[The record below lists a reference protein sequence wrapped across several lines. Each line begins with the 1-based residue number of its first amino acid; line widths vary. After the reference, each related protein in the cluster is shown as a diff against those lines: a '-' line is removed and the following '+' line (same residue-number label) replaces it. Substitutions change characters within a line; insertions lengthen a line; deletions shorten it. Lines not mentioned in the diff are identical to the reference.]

1 MEEYKSLID
10 SFCSLNKIEKKVEI
24 RDELQ
29 ELLMVFHRLCKEK
42 QIDNKILTHDE
53 MKKIDDINVSDDEF
67 FNAIYSYIISI
78 KESIGK
84 YLN

>member
-1 MEEYKSLID
+1 MQEYQSLID
-10 SFCSLNKIEKKVEI
+10 NFCQLRKTEKKSEI

-29 ELLMVFHRLCKEK
+29 ELLMIFHRLCMEK

-53 MKKIDDINVSDDEF
+53 MKKIDDGNVSDDEF
-67 FNAIYSYIISI
+67 LNAIYAYIISI
-78 KESIGK
+78 KETIGK

>member
-10 SFCSLNKIEKKVEI
+10 GFCELNKSKKKSEI

-29 ELLMVFHRLCKEK
+29 EILMVFHRLCKERE
-42 QIDNKILTHDE
+42 IDSKILTHNE
-53 MKKIDDINVSDDEF
+53 MKKIDDEGCSDDEF
-67 FNAIYSYIISI
+67 LNAIYAYIISI